1 MIRSHRHDREHGH
14 RDTACARV
22 RAERK
27 QAAQPVEAQMIHQA
41 HRHER
46 IVVDPKIMVG
56 KPTIKGTRIT
66 VELILR
72 KLGDGMTPDEI
83 LEDHP
88 HLSRDDIRA
97 AQAFAADYLAD
108 EAVILAEP

>member
-1 MIRSHRHDREHGH
+1 MINK
-14 RDTACARV
+14 AR
-22 RAERK
+22 
-27 QAAQPVEAQMIHQA
+27 
-41 HRHER
+41 RHER
-46 IVVDPKIMVG
+46 IVVDPRIMSG

-72 KLGDGMTPDEI
+72 KLGAGMSCEEI
-83 LEDHP
+83 IEDHP
-88 HLSRDDIRA
+88 HLAPDDICA